1 MKKLVGILFL
11 VLFTS
16 MFTAC
21 YFFTTAEDKY
31 IIAPYSE
38 EEEKARVSYVCY
50 LFQDYDSLLEASPAI
65 INTAFSDWYLNKE
78 KLDQKIIKY
87 KGNITYHYISAAKME
102 ENSNSAVT
110 YYYSLFQGAKE
121 TLTSDSS
128 TISIS
133 GTYFIISDYSSK
145 TSTVLYKY

>member
-1 MKKLVGILFL
+1 M
-11 VLFTS
+11 
-16 MFTAC
+16 
-21 YFFTTAEDKY
+21 
-31 IIAPYSE
+31 
-38 EEEKARVSYVCY
+38 
-50 LFQDYDSLLEASPAI
+50 LEASPAI

-78 KLDQKIIKY
+78 KLDQKINKY
-87 KGNITYHYISAAKME
+87 KGNITYHSISAAKME

-128 TISIS
+128 NISIS

-145 TSTVLYKY
+145 TSTVLYK

>member
-1 MKKLVGILFL
+1 MKKTCRDSFFSIIYFYVYCLL
-11 VLFTS
+11 
-16 MFTAC
+16 
-21 YFFTTAEDKY
+21 FFTTAEDKY

-38 EEEKARVSYVCY
+38 EEEKASVSYVCY

-78 KLDQKIIKY
+78 KLDQKINKY
-87 KGNITYHYISAAKME
+87 KGNITYHSISATKME

-110 YYYSLFQGAKE
+110 YYYSLFQGANE
-121 TLTSDSS
+121 TLTSDST

-133 GTYFIISDYSSK
+133 GTYFIISDYSSN